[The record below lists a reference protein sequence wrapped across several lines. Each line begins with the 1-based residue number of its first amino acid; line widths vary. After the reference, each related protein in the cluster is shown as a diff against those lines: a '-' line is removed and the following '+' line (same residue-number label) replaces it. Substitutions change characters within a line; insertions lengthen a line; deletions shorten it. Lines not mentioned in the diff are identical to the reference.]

1 MYANKFS
8 GLLAVLSCT
17 FSLGASLAQAQ
28 EVPSTAQASVPPASV
43 PSVTTAPPLALRTS
57 ESANLIAEINERMS
71 VMQARLAEL
80 ELQAKIAA
88 KNDEI
93 RRFGKQPEGIDE
105 GFTPAVME
113 ISGVDGKLMANLM
126 VQGGNIQTVRVG
138 DKVGGWD
145 IKSISIDSLTMSR
158 GKETK
163 RLSFGSFVQ
172 SPQPAAPQGPQVPG
186 MVPGMPFPR

>member
-8 GLLAVLSCT
+8 GLMAVLSCT
-17 FSLGASLAQAQ
+17 LTLGASLAQAQ
-28 EVPSTAQASVPPASV
+28 DVPSMAQAGAPAASTV
-43 PSVTTAPPLALRTS
+43 SPTTAPPLALRTS

-71 VMQARLAEL
+71 VMQAQLAQL

-93 RRFGKQPEGIDE
+93 RRFGKQPEGMDE

-145 IKSISIDSLTMSR
+145 IKSISIDSLTMAR

-163 RLSFGSFVQ
+163 RLSFGSYVQ
-172 SPQPAAPQGPQVPG
+172 SPPPAASQGPQVPG
-186 MVPGMPFPR
+186 MVPGMPLPR